1 MERNNFRSTFNLNNV
16 FAQRST
22 LMKSPSPP
30 KLHDPQP
37 AEVASWHRWCLGAAI
52 AMEAAWVVVLAVLTV
67 LR

>member
-1 MERNNFRSTFNLNNV
+1 
-16 FAQRST
+16 
-22 LMKSPSPP
+22 MKSPSPP